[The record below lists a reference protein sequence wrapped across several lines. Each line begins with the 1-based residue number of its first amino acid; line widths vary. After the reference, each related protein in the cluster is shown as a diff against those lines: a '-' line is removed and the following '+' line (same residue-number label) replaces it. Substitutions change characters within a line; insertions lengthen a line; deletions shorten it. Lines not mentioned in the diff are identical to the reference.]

1 MQGLHLLTANF
12 DLCRFLELGRFSLGK
27 DTMPEMELLALL
39 AISLMAIIG
48 WIVAK
53 IFFGKWIDPAE
64 RFYFAPAVGMGL
76 CAVIAYL
83 ATVTRQTA
91 WYISI
96 FTLAAF
102 AVFLWDIFKKQSRPG
117 LDSDSWRLLRVS
129 AVTLLCL
136 YGMQISLFH
145 LFKGI
150 YPGSH
155 EVWHVFKLSGVSP
168 PDQMFAWHQAMFADL
183 HRQYPQDPFY
193 GEMDF
198 YDRPHLGGYLT
209 LFFFKLFYLSLT
221 EDHFVY
227 PAPALRFYHCFW
239 WLLNN
244 LYLLGIA
251 PLFRRLF
258 GYRGAALAIASTALS
273 GFILLSNS
281 GGWVKFAAFYPL
293 LLAFLLFLEG
303 KAPLLQAVLCAAS
316 FYLHGSV
323 LPFLLGF
330 GLLQILSLYYPIRPD
345 LARVKD
351 VAWFAAGGIVL
362 VGAWFVTVRWMGS
375 KQPLFHYYLYGAGLS
390 DAQTKP
396 VAEIAKAFYAK
407 HSWASLSLFPLE
419 NLINGI
425 WPVHLLA
432 FVKQLFSST
441 HSTLSDFGSLIFD
454 SQRFW
459 VLAAAGLTAVPFV
472 LVGAIRI
479 LSKRYAGRTILAL
492 YLIPTLLMALVYRIE
507 WSFSLHIMCL
517 YHAFVLF
524 LWVSVVNKMRLL
536 VAGLGLSAI
545 ALEGAICVLFADVR
559 FLPVQGIRLRELTIA
574 GWTYLGA
581 YLGLLLAII
590 AVALLEL
597 RRLPEEDTTAAFAP
611 DHLSIAARWKAA
623 GGKLLIGLLVTFLT
637 IAAYSMYCLRFY

>member
-1 MQGLHLLTANF
+1 
-12 DLCRFLELGRFSLGK
+12 
-27 DTMPEMELLALL
+27 MELLALL
-39 AISLMAIIG
+39 ALSLMAIIG
-48 WIVAK
+48 WVVTK

-76 CAVIAYL
+76 CAVVAYL
-83 ATVTRQTA
+83 AAVTRQT
-91 WYISI
+91 WFISI

-102 AVFLWDIFKKQSRPG
+102 AVFLWDILKKQSRSG
-117 LDSDSWRLLRVS
+117 LDSDSWRLFRVS
-129 AVTLLCL
+129 VVTLLCL

-155 EVWHVFKLSGVSP
+155 EVWDLFNLSGVSP

-209 LFFFKLFYLSLT
+209 LFFFKLFYLPLT

-273 GFILLSNS
+273 GFILLSNTA
-281 GGWVKFAAFYPL
+281 GWTKFAAFYPL
-293 LLAFLLFLEG
+293 LLAFLLFLNG
-303 KAPLLQAVLCAAS
+303 KTPLLQAVLCAAS

-330 GLLQILSLYYPIRPD
+330 GLLQILSLYYPIRPE

-351 VAWFAAGGIVL
+351 VAWFAAGGIIL

-375 KQPLFHYYLYGAGLS
+375 KQPLFHYYLYGAGLT

-407 HSWASLSLFPLE
+407 HSWATLSLFPFE

-425 WPVHLLA
+425 WPVHFLA
-432 FVKQLFSST
+432 FVKHLFSST
-441 HSTLSDFGSLIFD
+441 PLKLSDLGSLIFD

-472 LVGAIRI
+472 LVGAVKT
-479 LSKRYAGRTILAL
+479 LSRRYAGRTILAL
-492 YLIPTLLMALVYRIE
+492 YLIPTLLIALVYRIE

-524 LWVSVVNKMRLL
+524 FWVSVVNKMRLL
-536 VAGLGLSAI
+536 VAGLGLAAI

-559 FLPVQGIRLRELTIA
+559 FLPVQGIRLGQLSIA
-574 GWTYLGA
+574 GWTYLGV

-590 AVALLEL
+590 SLTLLEV
-597 RRLPEEDTTAAFAP
+597 RRHLPEKAEAAPGQIQLAG
-611 DHLSIAARWKAA
+611 DSRWKVV
-623 GGKLLIGLLVTFLT
+623 GGKILIGAIVISLT
-637 IAAYSMYCLRFY
+637 IATYSIYCLRFYR